1 MSTLIDVIGLLAV
14 LANGL
19 FALHIWA
26 AVSVRAHR
34 PIRAR

>member
-19 FALHIWA
+19 FALRIWA